1 MRVHAP
7 VRLYPSMLVCLG
19 GGVVCPTAGSTQ
31 AIPMPASASGD
42 DIVITGQRSAGSAVG
57 AIDPTATLDQAGIQS
72 LGATDLKTLLERLKP
87 LTTSASGGD
96 PVYLL
101 NGRRMSSM
109 NELYSLPQEAM
120 EKIEVLPESEAAR
133 FGFPATVRVM
143 NFITKKRFRAVTY

>member
-1 MRVHAP
+1 MRCRLHNLAYRTALAFLAGGAAYPGAGTAQEIPPEAP
-7 VRLYPSMLVCLG
+7 S
-19 GGVVCPTAGSTQ
+19 
-31 AIPMPASASGD
+31 SGND
-42 DIVITGQRSAGSAVG
+42 DIVITGQRTAGSAVG
-57 AIDPTATLDQAGIQS
+57 AVDPTATLDQAAIQA
-72 LGATDLKTLLERLKP
+72 LGATDMKTLLERFKT

-109 NELYSLPQEAM
+109 NELYSVPQEAM

-143 NFITKKRFRAVTY
+143 

>member
-1 MRVHAP
+1 MRVHPP
-7 VRLYPSMLVCLG
+7 VRLYPSILVCLG
-19 GGVVCPTAGSTQ
+19 GGVVVHAAGSTQ
-31 AIPMPASASGD
+31 AMTRAGIGVGD
-42 DIVITGQRSAGSAVG
+42 DIVIAGQRSAGSAVE

-72 LGATDLKTLLERLKP
+72 PVRPISRRCSNAWKP

-109 NELYSLPQEAM
+109 NELCRLPQEAM

-133 FGFPATVRVM
+133 FGLRPPSG
-143 NFITKKRFRAVTY
+143 